1 MPAALHCTRFGF
13 CCVYTLYMCT
23 FGVFWVC
30 VCDGAIMYVLCYMY
44 YTCTWM
50 YGVFILIS
58 VLHRIYSH
66 SGLEGDQMV
75 GEIVIIMQWE

>member
-1 MPAALHCTRFGF
+1 MPAALHCTKFVV
-13 CCVYTLYMCT
+13 CSVYTLYMCT

-30 VCDGAIMYVLCYMY
+30 ECDGAIMYVLCCMY

-58 VLHRIYSH
+58 VLHLIYSH